1 MLSKIFHNAKT
12 LESEDGLYGPLLW
25 PFWDDNT
32 AVQFS
37 ISKPF
42 LSIEFV
48 FWFWENQKGKLE
60 ILGEACEAAA
70 FAQYW
75 GETAI
80 PSCCCFWN
88 SQKWKTIKGF
98 FLQFIF
104 KTKPIAQ
111 QSNIFIL
118 SGSSFWFQP
127 FCSQWTKMHLYRF
140 NFKYFKYM
148 QVKAQDLWKPFYDH
162 PTIIDFP

>member
-1 MLSKIFHNAKT
+1 M
-12 LESEDGLYGPLLW
+12 LW
-25 PFWDDNT
+25 PFKGDIT
-32 AVQFS
+32 ASEFS

-60 ILGEACEAAA
+60 IFEEACCSTTFEAAA
-70 FAQYW
+70 LAQYW

-80 PSCCCFWN
+80 SSCCCFWN

-98 FLQFIF
+98 FLQFVF
-104 KTKPIAQ
+104 KTKPITQ

-127 FCSQWTKMHLYRF
+127 FCILTTKKVQNFGLHLLF
-140 NFKYFKYM
+140 IVDAKK
-148 QVKAQDLWKPFYDH
+148 
-162 PTIIDFP
+162 